1 MKVQRRMTRLVKGL
15 ENMSCEEQL
24 KKLRLFSLEE
34 RRLRGEETLL
44 LFSNT

>member
-1 MKVQRRMTRLVKGL
+1 MTRLVKGL